1 MTILIAVAC
10 GVLVF
15 LMFVFFIEYTRRSR
29 TVLRQRMRF
38 YADGMYLRDSM
49 PEAQQDKPTGGK
61 VMDLS
66 LIHI

>member
-1 MTILIAVAC
+1 MTILISVTC

-49 PEAQQDKPTGGK
+49 PEAQQARAIVTELFAVDTQ
-61 VMDLS
+61 MR
-66 LIHI
+66 